1 MGVGGIRLFAMGAQA
16 IRSCPPLIAGSPGS
30 AVVGICLFY
39 GLFTNNVIRGLAHE
53 QSEF

>member
-1 MGVGGIRLFAMGAQA
+1 MGVWRVRLFAISAEA

-30 AVVGICLFY
+30 AAVGTCLFY
-39 GLFTNNVIRGLAHE
+39 GLFTNNVIRGLANE